1 MGPQGVLRTPCAR
14 GTASHDAGEFAQ
26 GSAILTARALL
37 AGFLAVALWLP
48 PPAIAV
54 NRELR
59 VADTHPADYPTVQ
72 TLDYM
77 GRLLAERSQGR
88 LGLKV
93 LHSRLMGEEAETI
106 EHTRIGALD
115 MARVNLAPLNGT
127 VPETIVPS
135 LPFLFRSAEHLHKC
149 LDGPVGADL
158 AKAFE
163 RHGFIALA
171 FYDSGARSFYNA
183 RRPIRRPADLKG
195 LRIRVQQS
203 PVAEAM
209 VKALGAVAAPLPY
222 GQVAVGLKTGLIDGA
237 ENNWPSYQ
245 DAHHFEAAPF
255 YSLSEHSMAP
265 EVLIMSKK
273 VWDGLTPAEQGL
285 VREAAKDSVGHMRV
299 LWAAR
304 EQAARSTLVAAGV
317 AVNTVDKAAFAE
329 AMRPLFDR
337 FTADPRL
344 KDLLRRIQA
353 IEP

>member
-1 MGPQGVLRTPCAR
+1 MLARQPPGGICAGGR
-14 GTASHDAGEFAQ
+14 L
-26 GSAILTARALL
+26 ILTARALL
-37 AGFLAVALWLP
+37 AGLLAAALWLP
-48 PPAIAV
+48 TPAMAV

-72 TLDYM
+72 ALSHM

-115 MARVNLAPLNGT
+115 MARVNLAPMNGT

-135 LPFLFRSAEHLHKC
+135 LPFLFRSVDHLHNC
-149 LDGPVGADL
+149 LDGPVGGEL
-158 AKAFE
+158 AKALE

-171 FYDSGARSFYNA
+171 YYDSGARSFYNA
-183 RRPIRRPADLKG
+183 RHAIRRPADLKG

-209 VKALGAVAAPLPY
+209 VQALGATPAPLPY

-245 DAHHFEAAPF
+245 DARHFEAAPF

-265 EVLIMSKK
+265 DVLLMSKK
-273 VWDGLTPAEQGL
+273 VLYTLGPADQGL
-285 VREAAKDSVGHMRV
+285 IREAARESVGFMRS

-304 EQAARSTLVAAGV
+304 EQAARDTLIAAGV
-317 AVNTVDKAAFAE
+317 TVNTVDKAAFAD
-329 AMRPLFDR
+329 AMRPVYER

-344 KDLLRRIQA
+344 RDLLRRIQA
-353 IEP
+353 VP